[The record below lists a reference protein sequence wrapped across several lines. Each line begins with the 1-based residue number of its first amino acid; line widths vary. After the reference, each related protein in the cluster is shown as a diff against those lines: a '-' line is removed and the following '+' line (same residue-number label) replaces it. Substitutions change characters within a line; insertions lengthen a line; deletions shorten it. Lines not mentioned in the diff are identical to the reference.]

1 MAVLL
6 DHHQQ
11 EAGTAPLLVVN
22 SLHKRFPSPCG
33 GGELA
38 VLADVELTVR
48 RGEFISIIGRSGCG
62 KTTLLRC
69 IAGFEKPSRGSLRV
83 EGREI
88 TGPGID
94 RMMVFQDTDQL
105 FLWLT
110 VLGNVEFALRVAGV
124 PRRERRARAVHFLEM
139 VGLERFLEYYPHQLS
154 GGMKQRVAIARAL
167 SVAPRMLLMDEPFA
181 ALDAMTRN
189 VLQQE
194 LLRLWQQT
202 KTTIIFVTHNIQEAV
217 IQSDR
222 ILVLRPL
229 APADSTALADRA
241 VVSALGR
248 AAGRN
253 PDTALS
259 SIAALIDNPL
269 PRPRQP
275 DMPGFG
281 VIWRQL
287 HRLIGLEVEPPD
299 QPAVRPAAQP
309 AAQPNLT
316 PGQPSRNRASAP

>member
-1 MAVLL
+1 
-6 DHHQQ
+6 
-11 EAGTAPLLVVN
+11 
-22 SLHKRFPSPCG
+22 
-33 GGELA
+33 
-38 VLADVELTVR
+38 
-48 RGEFISIIGRSGCG
+48 
-62 KTTLLRC
+62 
-69 IAGFEKPSRGSLRV
+69 
-83 EGREI
+83 
-88 TGPGID
+88 
-94 RMMVFQDTDQL
+94 MMVFQDTDQL

>member
-1 MAVLL
+1 MAVFLN
-6 DHHQQ
+6 HHQRR
-11 EAGTAPLLVVN
+11 EGAEPLLAVN
-22 SLHKRFPSPCG
+22 SLYKRFPSPRG
-33 GGELA
+33 GGELT
-38 VLADVELTVR
+38 VLAGVELTVY
-48 RGEFISIIGRSGCG
+48 RGEFLSIIGRSGCG

-69 IAGFEKPSRGSLRV
+69 IAGFEKPSRGSLLI

-94 RMMVFQDTDQL
+94 RMMVFQETDQL

-110 VLGNVEFALRVAGV
+110 VLGNVEFALQAAGV
-124 PRRERRARAVHFLEM
+124 PRRERRARAVHYLEM

-194 LLRLWQQT
+194 LLRLWQET
-202 KTTIIFVTHNIQEAV
+202 KITIIFVTHNIQEAI

-229 APADSTALADRA
+229 LPANGANTPCGAADNGSQR
-241 VVSALGR
+241 
-248 AAGRN
+248 
-253 PDTALS
+253 PLS
-259 SIAALIDNPL
+259 SIAALIENTL
-269 PRPRQP
+269 PRPRRP

-281 VIWRQL
+281 AIWRQL
-287 HRLIGLEVEPPD
+287 NLLIGHDGEARTEPED
-299 QPAVRPAAQP
+299 EAEAVAESAAEPAGAIVLDGKA
-309 AAQPNLT
+309 T
-316 PGQPSRNRASAP
+316 